1 MTNKAT
7 TWIVVCTGPSG
18 VPTCD
23 YVEGEQ
29 LVQDSSTGV
38 LEIVVGNAV
47 VRRYAAGTWSNYT
60 EWVSTDSW
68 FGGLGTP
75 RNPLLAMSA
84 ALPGPRPESAPV
96 GHPLAPRKSWS
107 AMSGA
112 VRSPFAG
119 R

>member
-1 MTNKAT
+1 MTDNGT

-18 VPTCD
+18 VPACE

-29 LVQDSSTGV
+29 LVHDTSTGV
-38 LEIVVGNAV
+38 LEIVAGNAV
-47 VRRYAAGTWSNYT
+47 VREYAAGTWSNYT

-68 FGGLGTP
+68 FGGLSTP

-84 ALPGPRPESAPV
+84 ALPRPRPKSVSAS
-96 GHPLAPRKSWS
+96 HPLAAPESWS
-107 AMSGA
+107 VMGGA

-119 R
+119 T